1 MSDNILTRSIS
12 WVLDFIRGE
21 PTPRRR
27 SDRTTLRS
35 EGVQHVG
42 QRTEGGGAIRYDH
55 HAFHEDAKPGDLS
68 LQFPIR
74 WRSSSKQFRTTISCS
89 VSGSRCLINRKWV
102 SSESISYV
110 VWLPLLS

>member
-1 MSDNILTRSIS
+1 MSYNILTRSIS

-42 QRTEGGGAIRYDH
+42 QRTEGGVRFVTIPTPST
-55 HAFHEDAKPGDLS
+55 KT
-68 LQFPIR
+68 
-74 WRSSSKQFRTTISCS
+74 RSQGI
-89 VSGSRCLINRKWV
+89 
-102 SSESISYV
+102 
-110 VWLPLLS
+110 

>member
-1 MSDNILTRSIS
+1 MSYNILTRSIS

-42 QRTEGGGAIRYDH
+42 QRTEGGGCDSLRSPRLPRRREARGPEPSIPHPLAKLLEEVQDH
-55 HAFHEDAKPGDLS
+55 D
-68 LQFPIR
+68 
-74 WRSSSKQFRTTISCS
+74 
-89 VSGSRCLINRKWV
+89 
-102 SSESISYV
+102 
-110 VWLPLLS
+110 